1 MKIHGDLT
9 GKHRATL
16 YALLSLAIAAPV
28 LFQAMP
34 FRILPNWVGAA
45 IGMAAL
51 FGGLVLF
58 WRAGAMHLRYLVL
71 LVAAIVVA
79 VISGSLA

>member
-1 MKIHGDLT
+1 MKIHSDLT

-28 LFQAMP
+28 FQTMP
-34 FRILPNWVGAA
+34 FRILPNWLGAA

-51 FGGLVLF
+51 FGALVLF
-58 WRAGAMHLRYLVL
+58 WRAGAMHLRYLFL
-71 LVAAIVVA
+71 LVAASVVA
-79 VISGSLA
+79 VIAGSLA